1 MKGSLGFHNLI
12 YLINIRTHI
21 LVKYRFWL
29 EVYFNLR
36 NTNFLTRKKLMFNAN
51 TAFSTIFEHR
61 RNLKKRMNLPVSK
74 SDIKTEF
81 VEEKFLRESK
91 LEDRFTEAPSNV
103 FAYYAYYVIF

>member
-1 MKGSLGFHNLI
+1 
-12 YLINIRTHI
+12 
-21 LVKYRFWL
+21 
-29 EVYFNLR
+29 
-36 NTNFLTRKKLMFNAN
+36 
-51 TAFSTIFEHR
+51 
-61 RNLKKRMNLPVSK
+61 MNLPVSK